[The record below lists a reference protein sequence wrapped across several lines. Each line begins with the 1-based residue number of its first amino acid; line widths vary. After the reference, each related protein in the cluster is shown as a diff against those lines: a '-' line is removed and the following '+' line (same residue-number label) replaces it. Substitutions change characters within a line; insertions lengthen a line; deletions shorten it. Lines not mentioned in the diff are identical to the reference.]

1 MLLVSAST
9 LPTSAAV
16 TSVSFWAYDQYA
28 ENSPYYTHYGIVGPN
43 VVMAAIDLMDRG
55 WGFNSSG
62 TSSYHVTVGT
72 PTVQNVVA
80 RPLRS
85 VGWHQFE
92 YTLDDAADL
101 LEIRM
106 NGDLLITTS
115 TTETLDIFYFNLHN
129 YYGGTQAAV
138 IDDFEVT
145 RDGVSVYQQG
155 FESPTLPAG
164 WFGLH
169 FDPGTYIAPGDS
181 TTVRSGAGSMALGT
195 STMGDLYIGVAFDL
209 SVLAPSAVPEPTT
222 GILSVVFVG
231 YVVSRRSRRSHL
243 SSRLAPTTLILTC
256 LLAQFPRAA
265 SGTTIFTDRT
275 SFDSATAAFERKTND
290 FDSIVGTDVPANYPY
305 GVGYETG
312 SPQGITVDGVNFLGR
327 GPFENWE
334 TYILRDDN
342 DGGHYDL
349 DDNIDGNFV
358 VLVGRQYGQISFDQ
372 GVHAFG
378 FDYRLSRGVGDY
390 PVPGSLKA
398 TIYFDG
404 GETSDYVMDTVD
416 GALFFGV
423 YSAASIERISFN
435 NTVPLVQNPTWSP
448 YLLVDNMTLASV
460 SAAPEPTSCL
470 ASCTVVGFAFGI
482 VGRRRRVC
490 HPLSQQHRLTG
501 RGKAAESTDS
511 SSPSLPPAII
521 PLDTSATAGQPERE

>member
-1 MLLVSAST
+1 
-9 LPTSAAV
+9 
-16 TSVSFWAYDQYA
+16 
-28 ENSPYYTHYGIVGPN
+28 
-43 VVMAAIDLMDRG
+43 
-55 WGFNSSG
+55 
-62 TSSYHVTVGT
+62 
-72 PTVQNVVA
+72 
-80 RPLRS
+80 
-85 VGWHQFE
+85 
-92 YTLDDAADL
+92 
-101 LEIRM
+101 
-106 NGDLLITTS
+106 
-115 TTETLDIFYFNLHN
+115 
-129 YYGGTQAAV
+129 
-138 IDDFEVT
+138 
-145 RDGVSVYQQG
+145 
-155 FESPTLPAG
+155 
-164 WFGLH
+164 
-169 FDPGTYIAPGDS
+169 
-181 TTVRSGAGSMALGT
+181 
-195 STMGDLYIGVAFDL
+195 
-209 SVLAPSAVPEPTT
+209 
-222 GILSVVFVG
+222 
-231 YVVSRRSRRSHL
+231 
-243 SSRLAPTTLILTC
+243 LTC